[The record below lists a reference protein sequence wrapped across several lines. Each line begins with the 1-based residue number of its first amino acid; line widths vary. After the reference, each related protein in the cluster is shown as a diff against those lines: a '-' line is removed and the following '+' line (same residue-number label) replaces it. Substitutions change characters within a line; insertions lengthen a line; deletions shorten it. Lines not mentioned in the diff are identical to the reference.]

1 MIRFLADEDFNND
14 ILRGLLRHLPKL
26 DIIRVQDIEMRNVDD
41 SIILAWAAQENYVV
55 LTHDVNTMVA
65 VAFQRTQEDLPM
77 PGVLAVQRLAPLAK
91 AIDDIVFLAQV
102 GQEADFRDQVRFI
115 PL

>member
-1 MIRFLADEDFNND
+1 LIRFLADEDFNND

-77 PGVLAVQRLAPLAK
+77 PGVLAVQRFAPLAK

-102 GQEADFRDQVRFI
+102 GEEADFQDQVRFI

>member
-26 DIIRVQDIEMRNVDD
+26 NIIRVQDIEMRNVDD

-102 GQEADFRDQVRFI
+102 GEEADFRDQVRFI

>member
-1 MIRFLADEDFNND
+1 LIRFLADEDFNND

-26 DIIRVQDIEMRNVDD
+26 NIIRVQDIEMRNVDD

-102 GQEADFRDQVRFI
+102 GEEADFQDQVRFI